1 MKKLLLVLL
10 SFSLFLTFS
19 CAHKKEKTSV
29 NLTGIEL
36 PSAPKA
42 VGNYQTY
49 SISKKWVYIN
59 QIALVN
65 GKIVTPGKIGQE
77 VSMDQAKEATY
88 RSTLNVLAVLKEATG
103 GDLSKV
109 KKCVQ
114 ISGHFNTGPNFTEH
128 ALVLN
133 EASNLLVQVFGE
145 AGKHTR
151 GAFGAA
157 SLPLN
162 SPVEIQAIFELW

>member
-1 MKKLLLVLL
+1 MKTSLVILILLTL
-10 SFSLFLTFS
+10 FS
-19 CAHKKEKTSV
+19 CAHHEKGKTEI
-29 NLTGIEL
+29 NLEGITL
-36 PSAPKA
+36 PPAPKA
-42 VGNYQTY
+42 VGNYVTY
-49 SISKKWVYIN
+49 NISKKWVYIN

-65 GKIVTPGKIGQE
+65 GKIATPGKVGLDI
-77 VSMDQAKEATY
+77 SMDQAKAATY
-88 RSTLNVLAVLKEATG
+88 QATLNVLAVLKEATG

-109 KKCVQ
+109 RKCVQ
-114 ISGHFNTGPNFTEH
+114 ISGHFNTGPNFTDH
-128 ALVLN
+128 AIVLN